1 MIHYLFII
9 YSFNMQDFKIELLS
23 EIIAK
28 TVETYKSRKMRN
40 ASSYDDIIADD
51 ILQNM
56 SLEEK
61 NKIIQQLNNNK

>member
-1 MIHYLFII
+1 
-9 YSFNMQDFKIELLS
+9 MQDFKIELLS

-28 TVETYKSRKMRN
+28 TVETYKLRKIKN

-61 NKIIQQLNNNK
+61 NKIIQQLNNK